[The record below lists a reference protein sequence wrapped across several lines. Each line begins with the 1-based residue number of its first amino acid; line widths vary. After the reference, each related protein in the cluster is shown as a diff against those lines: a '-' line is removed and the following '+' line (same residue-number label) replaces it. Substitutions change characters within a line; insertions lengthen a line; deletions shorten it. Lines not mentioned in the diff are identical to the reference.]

1 MVIKRFWT
9 RLSNYDVTAVFIAL
23 AYSALLMHFSLV
35 KFECFRYTS
44 LDLGIF
50 TQSLAGFLHGSPLF
64 NTVERQLYGVPNH
77 LAVHFQPV
85 LVLLVPVFAVFPT
98 PKTLLVLQ
106 TLALGLSVLLAY
118 VLARELLPPWE
129 ALAVTVLYAFNSSLV
144 GINLFEFHPVS
155 LAVPLFFLSAY
166 FLIEN
171 RWRAFY
177 ATSFLLLLTKE
188 DAFLGVTS
196 LSLWWAFRDEISL
209 ESARKNRPLLLLA
222 ALSLL
227 YGAVVIKLVIP
238 ALGKGYLYEGL
249 YTRPEFGRRKLL
261 YFLLF
266 NLSLGLLPLFRSK
279 NALLLT
285 LPWLENLLASRPS
298 QTTFGFHY
306 PYMTLPLSVIGA
318 VFALRELDLR
328 RVLPFL
334 LSVGLL
340 ASLATMPVELN
351 QPEKPLPLVYPSVLE
366 PIPGRKAVEPVIE
379 FLSNSNLS
387 VYTQPAFYPALATKP
402 DVYVYPAGVEPDA
415 VLVNVKTY
423 RGRLYLER
431 LQKMVNVK
439 YRLVYSRDGVRL
451 YVREGLNVSVFGL
464 VPPGS

>member
-1 MVIKRFWT
+1 MGRTKT
-9 RLSNYDVTAVFIAL
+9 RLCHYDVTAVFIAL

-50 TQSLAGFLHGSPLF
+50 TQSLAGFLHGRPLF
-64 NTVERQLYGVPNH
+64 NTVEWQLYGTPNH
-77 LAVHFQPV
+77 LAVHFQPF
-85 LVLLVPVFAVFPT
+85 LYLLVPIFAVFPS

-106 TLALGLSVLLAY
+106 TAALGFSVFLAY
-118 VLARELLPPWE
+118 VLARKLLSPLE
-129 ALAVTVLYAFNSSLV
+129 ALAATVLYAFNSSLV

-155 LAVPLFFLSAY
+155 FAVPLFILSAI
-166 FLIEN
+166 FLVDRRE
-171 RWRAFY
+171 RAF
-177 ATSFLLLLTKE
+177 FLVSGLILTIKE
-188 DAFLGVTS
+188 DAFLGVLS
-196 LSLWWAFRDEISL
+196 LSLWWAFGDEISL
-209 ESARKNRPLLLLA
+209 KSARKNRPLLLLA
-222 ALSLL
+222 ALPLL

-238 ALGKGYLYEGL
+238 ALGGGYLYGSL
-249 YTRPEFGRRKLL
+249 YTEPRLDRQKLL
-261 YFLLF
+261 YFLFF
-266 NLSLGLLPLFRSK
+266 NLSLGLLPLFRPR

-306 PYMTLPLSVIGA
+306 PYMVLPLSFIGA

-328 RVLPFL
+328 RILPVL

-340 ASLATMPVELN
+340 VSLATMPVELN

-379 FLSNSNLS
+379 FLLGSNLS
-387 VYTQPAFYPALATKP
+387 VYTQPAFYPALAVKP

-431 LQKMVNVK
+431 LQKMVGGK
-439 YRLVYSRDGVRL
+439 YRPVYSRDGVML

-464 VPPGS
+464 VPTGS